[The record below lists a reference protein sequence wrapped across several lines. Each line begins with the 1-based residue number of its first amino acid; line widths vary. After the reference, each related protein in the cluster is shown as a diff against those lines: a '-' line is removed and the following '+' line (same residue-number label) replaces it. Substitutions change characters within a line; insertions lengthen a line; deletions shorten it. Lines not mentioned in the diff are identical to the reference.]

1 VTSSPLHLAR
11 PLSVCSWSLRPR
23 SPVELADAVESVGLT
38 AVQLDLVPLLEESAW
53 DDTASVLADRGIA
66 LGSGMVRM
74 DGEDYASLEAIARTG
89 GVRPD
94 ETWPANFDRCR
105 RAATLAAAL
114 GIDLVSFHAGFIPE
128 DDSAE
133 RDRLLDRLRQVADA
147 FADAG
152 VAVALETGQET
163 ADTLVEALEALER
176 PEVGVNF
183 DPANMILYGM
193 GDPVEAL
200 RTLAPRVL
208 QLHAKDAVPTET
220 PGTWGREVPV
230 GEGAVDWTA
239 LFEAAAGVPELR
251 IAIEREAGDR
261 RIAEIA
267 QARERLE
274 SWGVRA

>member
-1 VTSSPLHLAR
+1 MTSALHLAR

-53 DDTASVLADRGIA
+53 DDTALVLADRGIA
-66 LGSGMVRM
+66 LASGMVRM

-94 ETWPANFDRCR
+94 ETWPANFERCR

-128 DDSAE
+128 DDPAE

-176 PEVGVNF
+176 PEVGVNL

-230 GEGAVDWTA
+230 GEGAVDWTS
-239 LFEAAAGVPELR
+239 LLETAAVVPELR

>member
-1 VTSSPLHLAR
+1 VTSALHLAR

-53 DDTASVLADRGIA
+53 DDTALVLADRGIA
-66 LGSGMVRM
+66 LASGMVRM

-94 ETWPANFDRCR
+94 ETWPANFERCR

-128 DDSAE
+128 DDPAE

-230 GEGAVDWTA
+230 GEGAVDWTS
-239 LFEAAAGVPELR
+239 LLETAAVVPELR

>member
-1 VTSSPLHLAR
+1 
-11 PLSVCSWSLRPR
+11 
-23 SPVELADAVESVGLT
+23 
-38 AVQLDLVPLLEESAW
+38 
-53 DDTASVLADRGIA
+53 
-66 LGSGMVRM
+66 MVRM
-74 DGEDYASLEAIARTG
+74 DGEDYASLETIARTG

-94 ETWPANFDRCR
+94 ETWPANFERCR
-105 RAATLAAAL
+105 RSATLAASL
-114 GIDLVSFHAGFIPE
+114 GVDLVSFHAGFIPE
-128 DDSAE
+128 DDPAE

-163 ADTLVEALEALER
+163 ADTLVEALEALGR

-208 QLHAKDAVPTET
+208 QLHAKDAVPTER

-230 GEGAVDWTA
+230 GEGAVDWTN
-239 LFEAAAGVPELR
+239 LLEAAAVVPELR